1 MRMII
6 MKSDVVLTNNP
17 VRLEC
22 IFQWDIIITLPPLN
36 DKVQKVYIPIST

>member
-1 MRMII
+1 

-22 IFQWDIIITLPPLN
+22 IFQWDIITLPPLN
-36 DKVQKVYIPIST
+36 DKVQKVYVPIST